1 MPAPPMPANRVTL
14 HRPEQAQLPCGLG
27 HACSFC
33 PEQDRCQRDK
43 AGHDRDLID
52 TRLSAMG
59 QILLVLGNKGGVGKS
74 TVAANLAAA
83 LARQGHRV
91 GLGDA
96 DIHGPNAGVFFG
108 VQGERVKVGPGGIGL
123 TRYRSPDQST
133 ELVLGSLAM
142 LLPEIDAPVVW
153 RDAYKFD
160 FIHHLIGS
168 FDWGALDYWILDMP
182 PGTGNELITL
192 CDLLEGHDASAL
204 LVSSPQAVALH
215 DSLKAARFCRERGLP
230 ILGWVE
236 NMAGMVCPHC
246 GDEIELFPRSPLG
259 DRLTAVG
266 VASLA
271 QLPLSPRLAF
281 GSDAGTPVVL
291 SAPDSLEAGIFDALA
306 QRCSQALSRRA
317 SEGLREQLAASLADP
332 SQLEEFAADD
342 QATRAELSAL
352 IGAERQRLGQ
362 EGHA

>member
-1 MPAPPMPANRVTL
+1 MR
-14 HRPEQAQLPCGLG
+14 G

-33 PEQDRCQRDK
+33 PEEGSCQLDK
-43 AGHDRDLID
+43 QGHDQNLIA
-52 TRLSAMG
+52 TRLAAMG
-59 QILLVLGNKGGVGKS
+59 RILLVMSNKGGVGKS

-108 VQGERVKVGPGGIGL
+108 VQGERVKVGPRGIGPI
-123 TRYRSPDQST
+123 RYRSQDQRT
-133 ELVLGSLAM
+133 ELALGSLAM
-142 LLPEIDAPVVW
+142 LLPEIDVPVVW

-168 FDWGALDYWILDMP
+168 FNWGELDYLILDMP

-192 CDLLEGHDASAL
+192 CDLLEGSDASAL
-204 LVSSPQAVALH
+204 LVTSPQAVALH

-236 NMAGMVCPHC
+236 NMAGLVCPHC
-246 GDEIELFPRSPLG
+246 GGEIELFPRSPIG
-259 DRLTAVG
+259 DRLATAG
-266 VASLA
+266 IPSLA
-271 QLPLSPRLAF
+271 QLPLSPQLAF

-291 SAPDSLEAGIFDALA
+291 SAPDSLEAGIFDSLA
-306 QRCSQALSRRA
+306 RCCVQDRSRRA
-317 SEGLREQLAASLADP
+317 GEDFREELAASLENPELLA
-332 SQLEEFAADD
+332 EFAADD
-342 QATRAELSAL
+342 DATRAELSAL
-352 IGAERQRLGQ
+352 LGAERERLRPQGL
-362 EGHA
+362 G